1 MKNLS
6 TDQQVLDNRILQ
18 SARYKIKSLESYA
31 IPKILSA
38 VEDMNKSVANLKEE
52 VFGNAKK

>member
-6 TDQQVLDNRILQ
+6 TDQQVLDNRIIQ
-18 SARYKIKSLESYA
+18 AARYKMKSLESYA

-38 VEDMNKSVANLKEE
+38 VEDMKKSVANLKEE

>member
-6 TDQQVLDNRILQ
+6 TDQQVLDGKAIQ
-18 SARYKIKSLESYA
+18 AAKYKMKSLESYA

-38 VEDMNKSVANLKEE
+38 VEDMKKSMANLKEE